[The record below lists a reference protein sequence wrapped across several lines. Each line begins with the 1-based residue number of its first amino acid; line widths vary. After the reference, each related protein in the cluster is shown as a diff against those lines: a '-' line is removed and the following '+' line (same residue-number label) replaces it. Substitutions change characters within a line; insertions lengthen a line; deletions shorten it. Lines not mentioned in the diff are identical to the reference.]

1 MIAMALL
8 PRPDLIIADEP
19 TTALDVTIQAQILR
33 LLRALVKERG
43 VSVLF
48 TTHDLGTAYEIC
60 DRVVVMYAGQEME
73 SAPTDAFFARPAH
86 PYTRRLIESLPTP
99 AGLDPGHPRRGA
111 EPDRPAAGL
120 PLPPALRLRD
130 AGVPRRPPGTARRRG
145 PTPRAVL
152 SPPRGGMSDRVTER
166 PVGPILEVVDLARH
180 FATRNAF
187 GRRTGWLRA
196 VDGVSL
202 VVWPGETLGLVGE
215 SGCGKST
222 LGKTVMGI
230 HAPTAGRILWE
241 GREIGRVS
249 ARERRKV
256 ARDLQYVYQ
265 DPGASLDPRWKIV
278 HSLHEPL
285 VIHTALSRPERDV
298 QVQAILR
305 AVGLP
310 DAHLDLYPHEL
321 SGGQQRR
328 VGLAR
333 ILMLKPRLVILDEPT
348 SGLDVSVQASV
359 LKLFRRLQETFSL
372 TYLFISHDLAVVR
385 AMCQRVAV
393 MYLGK
398 LVEIGDVATLFGAP
412 RHPYT
417 RSLLAAVPRIGG
429 PRVTRDFALEGEP
442 PSPLDIPT
450 GCRFRTR
457 CPLAQAVCGAEEPP
471 LRQVGGHF
479 VACHLA

>member
-1 MIAMALL
+1 
-8 PRPDLIIADEP
+8 
-19 TTALDVTIQAQILR
+19 
-33 LLRALVKERG
+33 LRA
-43 VSVLF
+43 
-48 TTHDLGTAYEIC
+48 T
-60 DRVVVMYAGQEME
+60 
-73 SAPTDAFFARPAH
+73 
-86 PYTRRLIESLPTP
+86 
-99 AGLDPGHPRRGA
+99 
-111 EPDRPAAGL
+111 PAAG
-120 PLPPALRLRD
+120 PL
-130 AGVPRRPPGTARRRG
+130 
-145 PTPRAVL
+145 
-152 SPPRGGMSDRVTER
+152 
-166 PVGPILEVVDLARH
+166 LEIADLARY
-180 FATRNAF
+180 FPVRNAF

-202 VVWPGETLGLVGE
+202 DVHPGETLGLVGE

-230 HAPTAGRILWE
+230 FRPTAGEIRFL
-241 GREIGRVS
+241 GREIGQLS
-249 ARERRKV
+249 ARERRRG

-265 DPGASLDPRWKIV
+265 DPGASLDPRWKIRRL
-278 HSLHEPL
+278 LHEPL
-285 VIHTALSRPERDV
+285 IIHTRLSRAQRAAAVSD
-298 QVQAILR
+298 ILHL
-305 AVGLP
+305 VGLP
-310 DAHLDLYPHEL
+310 EAQLDLYPHEL

-333 ILMLKPRLVILDEPT
+333 ILTLKPRLVILDEPT

-359 LKLFRRLQETFSL
+359 LKLFRGLQETFAL

-398 LVEIGDVATLFGAP
+398 IVELGETEGVFEQP

-429 PRVTRDFALEGEP
+429 VRVTDTFALEGEP
-442 PSPLDIPT
+442 PNPRHVPS

-457 CPLAQAVCGAEEPP
+457 CPLAVEVCAREEPP
-471 LRQVGGHF
+471 LRRVAGQL

>member
-1 MIAMALL
+1 VSTGAGALL
-8 PRPDLIIADEP
+8 
-19 TTALDVTIQAQILR
+19 
-33 LLRALVKERG
+33 
-43 VSVLF
+43 
-48 TTHDLGTAYEIC
+48 
-60 DRVVVMYAGQEME
+60 
-73 SAPTDAFFARPAH
+73 
-86 PYTRRLIESLPTP
+86 
-99 AGLDPGHPRRGA
+99 
-111 EPDRPAAGL
+111 
-120 PLPPALRLRD
+120 
-130 AGVPRRPPGTARRRG
+130 
-145 PTPRAVL
+145 
-152 SPPRGGMSDRVTER
+152 
-166 PVGPILEVVDLARH
+166 LEVADLARY
-180 FATRNAF
+180 FPMRNAF

-202 VVWPGETLGLVGE
+202 AVRPGETLGLVGE

-230 HAPTAGRILWE
+230 YTPTAGEIRFL
-241 GREIGRVS
+241 GREIGRL
-249 ARERRKV
+249 RGRQRRKV

-265 DPGASLDPRWKIV
+265 DPGASLDPRWKIKR
-278 HSLHEPL
+278 SLHEPL
-285 VIHTALSRPERDV
+285 QIHTTLSRAEREAE
-298 QVQAILR
+298 VQAILR

-333 ILMLKPRLVILDEPT
+333 ILTLKPRLIILDEPT

-359 LKLFRRLQETFSL
+359 LKLFRRLQETFAL

-398 LVEIGDVATLFGAP
+398 IVELGEAARLFAAP

-417 RSLLAAVPRIGG
+417 QSLLAAVPRIGG
-429 PRVTRDFALEGEP
+429 PRLTQAFALEGEP
-442 PSPLDIPT
+442 PNPRDVPS

-457 CPLAQAVCGAEEPP
+457 CPLARDLCAAEEPP
-471 LRQVGGHF
+471 LRRVGGRL
-479 VACHLA
+479 VACHFA

>member
-1 MIAMALL
+1 M
-8 PRPDLIIADEP
+8 
-19 TTALDVTIQAQILR
+19 T
-33 LLRALVKERG
+33 EREG
-43 VSVLF
+43 
-48 TTHDLGTAYEIC
+48 E
-60 DRVVVMYAGQEME
+60 
-73 SAPTDAFFARPAH
+73 
-86 PYTRRLIESLPTP
+86 
-99 AGLDPGHPRRGA
+99 
-111 EPDRPAAGL
+111 
-120 PLPPALRLRD
+120 
-130 AGVPRRPPGTARRRG
+130 
-145 PTPRAVL
+145 PRA
-152 SPPRGGMSDRVTER
+152 
-166 PVGPILEVVDLARH
+166 PVLEVVDLARH
-180 FATRNAF
+180 FAMRNAF

-202 VVWPGETLGLVGE
+202 AVWPGETLGLVGE

-222 LGKTVMGI
+222 FGKTVMGI
-230 HAPTAGRILWE
+230 YAPTAGEIRFL
-241 GREIGRVS
+241 GREIGRLA

-285 VIHTALSRPERDV
+285 RIHTTSSRAEREE

-359 LKLFRRLQETFSL
+359 LKLFRRLQETFAL

-398 LVEIGDVATLFGAP
+398 LVEVGDAAGLFEAP

-417 RSLLAAVPRIGG
+417 RALLAAVPRIGG
-429 PRVTRDFALEGEP
+429 RRVTRELGLEGEP
-442 PSPLDIPT
+442 PNPRDVPS

-457 CPLAQAVCGAEEPP
+457 CPLAQDLCAAEEPA
-471 LRQVGGHF
+471 LRQIDGRL
-479 VACHLA
+479 VACHFA